1 MIRTN
6 FNYVLFIIITLGAF
20 VFFQSC
26 GNDYVPKPRAYFRIT
41 LPEKQYTKFDSCFP
55 YKFEYPVYA
64 KFVPDY
70 NTNSEP
76 YWINIDFPEY
86 KGRLHLSYKPIDNNL
101 KKYIEDSR
109 NLANK
114 HIPKANAINQN
125 LIINNKERVF
135 GLLYNIKGSEA
146 ASTYQFY
153 LTDSTTHFVRGAL
166 YFSLTPNN
174 DSLVPVIEFIEKD
187 IEHLINTFQWK

>member
-1 MIRTN
+1 MIRTK
-6 FNYVLFIIITLGAF
+6 FNYVLFIVIAIGAF

-26 GNDYVPKPRAYFRIT
+26 GNDYVPKPRAYFRIA

-64 KFVPDY
+64 KLVPDY
-70 NTNSEP
+70 NINSEP

-86 KGRLHLSYKPIDNNL
+86 TGRLHLSYKPIENNL

-125 LIINNKERVF
+125 IIINNKERVF

-146 ASTYQFY
+146 ASAYQFY
-153 LTDSTTHFVRGAL
+153 LTDSTNHFVRGAL
-166 YFSLTPNN
+166 YFNLTPNN
-174 DSLVPVIEFIEKD
+174 DSLVPVIEFIEED
-187 IEHLINTFQWK
+187 INHLVNTFKWK